1 MPRLIEPD
9 DAPAIGLDELLE
21 ALTTSKVDT
30 RDEEAFAS
38 LGPLLARLG
47 RNQRFLADLAIAE
60 LKDRHQRQGTNT
72 YGPQVFMLHPPDGRF
87 VVRANF
93 WPARADAIVR
103 ASGTAPFF
111 YDFAHDHNFSF
122 LTYGY
127 FGPGYWSD
135 YYEYDVASVAGEPGE
150 AVALH
155 PVGRQRLEPGRLML
169 YRARRDIHVQLP
181 PDQLSV
187 SLNILAQ
194 DPAQLWRDQYEFD
207 VVGGRIIG
215 CLTTTPSEALVALAV
230 HLGGGNGIDL
240 ASDFAKDH
248 PSPRMRA
255 TAAAALAS
263 AAQTGGDAAEHPRQN
278 GADARPRAFALG

>member
-9 DAPAIGLDELLE
+9 DAPAIGLDELIDTL
-21 ALTTSKVDT
+21 ARSTVDT
-30 RDEEAFAS
+30 RDKDGLAS

-60 LKDRHQRQGTNT
+60 LKDRHRRQSANT

-93 WPARADAIVR
+93 WPARDDAIVR
-103 ASGTAPFF
+103 ASGAAPFF

-135 YYEYDVASVAGEPGE
+135 YYEYDVTHVAGVPGE
-150 AVALH
+150 KVALH

-169 YRARRDIHVQLP
+169 YRARRDVHLQLP
-181 PDQLSV
+181 PDRLSV

-194 DPAQLWRDQYEFD
+194 DPAQIWRDQYQFD
-207 VVGGRIIG
+207 VAGGRIIG
-215 CLTTTPSEALVALAV
+215 CLTTAPSEALVALAV
-230 HLGGGNGIDL
+230 HFGGGNGIDL
-240 ASDFAKDH
+240 ASDFARAH

-263 AAQTGGDAAEHPRQN
+263 AMQADHGDVHRPLQN
-278 GADARPRAFALG
+278 GADSPHGLLVTG